1 MERLFLDTNVLV
13 RFILG
18 EPEKQAAAVAVLFK
32 RCDEGTL
39 ELSLLPIVAAE
50 TVFVLSS
57 FYEQG
62 RAEIAEV
69 LAHVLAS
76 PGIICEQR
84 DVLLLALRRY
94 AESKAHF
101 VDCYLAA
108 TSGLTRCPVA
118 SFDRGL
124 DKLPGATRLDPA
136 SLQ

>member
-1 MERLFLDTNVLV
+1 MDRLVLDTNVLV

-18 EPEKQAAAVAVLFK
+18 EPEKQAAAVAILFR
-32 RCDEGTL
+32 RCDEGAL

-50 TVFVLSS
+50 AVFVLSS

-62 RAEIAEV
+62 RAEIAKV
-69 LAHVLAS
+69 LTHILTS

-84 DVLLLALRRY
+84 DILLLALRHY
-94 AESKAHF
+94 TGSKAHF

-108 TSGLTRCPVA
+108 TSELVRRPVA
-118 SFDRGL
+118 SFDRDL

-136 SLQ
+136 SLR